1 MTKDQQIRQYAE
13 QLNKMAFELVTLLND
28 IDIEVQERRNL
39 IHIMAP
45 KRKKPKE
52 GHIRERSDGRFE
64 GRYMQDGK
72 PHSVYA
78 KTYNDCLK
86 KLEAAIER
94 RDNRPADIALLA
106 WLNEYVDVYK
116 KGEVGTETY
125 KAMVR
130 NIRLH
135 IAPSVSD
142 LLKLVDVRPI
152 DLQRILKA
160 VASDRVREDV
170 YNLLSGALRQAVAE
184 RFITYNPMLAVKRVK
199 AKREKGIALTVGEQ
213 SAFLRAIAGSKL
225 ELYYRFVL
233 CSGCRRN
240 EALDVRRE
248 DIDEE
253 KRLVHIRG
261 TKTEGSDRF
270 IPLFAGIRDLLPLLP
285 SFGTLFDFK
294 PDYVSKQFK
303 KYCSDHVLHDLRHT
317 FATRALEVGVP
328 IKVVQVWLG
337 HSELFTTADIYSD
350 VSREFSLSEANK
362 LDGIFEP
369 DN

>member
-1 MTKDQQIRQYAE
+1 MTKDRQIRQYAE
-13 QLNKMAFELVTLLND
+13 QLNKVAFKLVTLLND

-45 KRKKPKE
+45 KRKKPRE

-64 GRYMQDGK
+64 GRYMQNGK
-72 PHSVYA
+72 PRSVYA
-78 KTYNDCLK
+78 RTYNDCLK
-86 KLEAAIER
+86 KLEAALEL

-106 WLNEYVDVYK
+106 WLSEYIAAYK

-125 KAMVR
+125 KAMER

-135 IAPSVSD
+135 IAPQVSD
-142 LLKLVDVRPI
+142 TLKLADVRPI
-152 DLQRILKA
+152 DLQKILKS
-160 VASDRVREDV
+160 VDSDRVREDV
-170 YNLLSGALRQAVAE
+170 YNILSGALRQAVAE
-184 RFITYNPMLAVKRVK
+184 RLIAYNPMLAVKRVK
-199 AKREKGIALTVGEQ
+199 AKREKGIALTVYEQ
-213 SAFLRAIAGSKL
+213 SVFLETIRGSKL

-240 EALDVRRE
+240 EALDVLRE

-253 KRLVHIRG
+253 KQLVHIRG

-285 SFGTLFDFK
+285 SSGPLFDFK

-317 FATRALEVGVP
+317 FATRALEAGVP

-337 HSELFTTADIYSD
+337 HSELSTTADIYSD
-350 VSREFSLSEANK
+350 VSREFSLSEASK
-362 LDGIFEP
+362 LDGIFGPE
-369 DN
+369 N

>member
-116 KGEVGTETY
+116 KGEVGT
-125 KAMVR
+125 
-130 NIRLH
+130 
-135 IAPSVSD
+135 
-142 LLKLVDVRPI
+142 
-152 DLQRILKA
+152 
-160 VASDRVREDV
+160 
-170 YNLLSGALRQAVAE
+170 
-184 RFITYNPMLAVKRVK
+184 
-199 AKREKGIALTVGEQ
+199 
-213 SAFLRAIAGSKL
+213 
-225 ELYYRFVL
+225 
-233 CSGCRRN
+233 
-240 EALDVRRE
+240 
-248 DIDEE
+248 
-253 KRLVHIRG
+253 
-261 TKTEGSDRF
+261 
-270 IPLFAGIRDLLPLLP
+270 
-285 SFGTLFDFK
+285 
-294 PDYVSKQFK
+294 
-303 KYCSDHVLHDLRHT
+303 
-317 FATRALEVGVP
+317 
-328 IKVVQVWLG
+328 
-337 HSELFTTADIYSD
+337 
-350 VSREFSLSEANK
+350 
-362 LDGIFEP
+362 
-369 DN
+369 